1 MKRKNLLNESQV
13 RKFMKLANINNDMA
27 DNFLAETSAGL
38 ADQGANKD
46 DTATAADAGP
56 HKNTKVTDAAL
67 ASQGPG
73 LVKEEEFEDEE
84 VLDDLPGDEGP
95 LDDAPM
101 DDMGD
106 DMGDEPG
113 INLSEPD
120 ALALVDAI
128 VDAIA
133 AETGIEFE
141 TSMGGGEEEAPMDAD
156 FDAAPADD
164 EGEDL
169 DADLEV
175 MDEDEI
181 VSETLRRVTS
191 RLNAANEQKKIV
203 NEAMRRIQA
212 RYGRRK

>member
-13 RKFMKLANINNDMA
+13 RKFMKLANIKEDLT
-27 DNFLAETSAGL
+27 DNFLTEAKAG
-38 ADQGANKD
+38 DTDRKDVANIVP
-46 DTATAADAGP
+46 DAGQ
-56 HKNTKVTDAAL
+56 L
-67 ASQGPG
+67 
-73 LVKEEEFEDEE
+73 KEEEGVEDEE
-84 VLDDLPGDEGP
+84 ILDDLPGDEGP
-95 LDDAPM
+95 VDDAPM
-101 DDMGD
+101 DDMG

-128 VDAIA
+128 VDAIG

-169 DADLEV
+169 DADMEI

-181 VSETLRRVTS
+181 VSETLRRVTR
-191 RLNAANEQKKIV
+191 RLNAVNEREKVI
-203 NEAMRRIQA
+203 NEAMRRIQT
-212 RYGRRK
+212 RYGRR

>member
-1 MKRKNLLNESQV
+1 MKRKNLLNETQV
-13 RKFMKLANINNDMA
+13 RKFMKLANINEDLTN
-27 DNFLAETSAGL
+27 NFLTEEKAGKI
-38 ADQGANKD
+38 DRKDVANIIP
-46 DTATAADAGP
+46 DAGQ
-56 HKNTKVTDAAL
+56 L
-67 ASQGPG
+67 
-73 LVKEEEFEDEE
+73 KEEDEAGADEE

-95 LDDAPM
+95 VDDAPL
-101 DDMGD
+101 DDMGDEMGD